1 MSTNIVNFI
10 CSAVMS
16 FTGLIVMN
24 KLCCNKYG
32 LVTLKNAVLLLCLII
47 SPMLIYSENYT
58 YLYTIIVYILMIVTY
73 KYIFNISFK
82 KSLIGCGILI
92 VSIIILEIIGSCILI
107 PFLSPR
113 VIRNTWYINIMCN
126 VVISILLILIFY
138 KTKVGDFASK
148 FLINVEYKRYT
159 STILFF
165 ILMVIAMS
173 IILYSIT
180 INFQF
185 NKLFKSNFVM
195 FLIFFLLVIILFKER
210 NSYDKLVHDYDNL
223 FDCVNIFEEWIEKE
237 QFMRHEYK
245 NQLAVLRCLTKDKK
259 VKDKIDGII
268 ADSINIDDGVI
279 NELKYIPNG
288 GIKGLL
294 YYKIAIANNK
304 NISIEIDV
312 SSKVTSQFKKL
323 NKSKIEII
331 SKLLG
336 VYCDNAIEAALET
349 KRKLI
354 SVEVY
359 TKENDIVFVISNT
372 YDTKSIILNADGK
385 GNSSKGSGRG
395 NGLYF
400 ASKLLS
406 KNKWIEENKKIT
418 KDFYIQ
424 KIIIKTQ

>member
-10 CSAVMS
+10 CSAIMS

-58 YLYTIIVYILMIVTY
+58 YLYTITVYALMIVTY
-73 KYIFNISFK
+73 KYIFNISFQ

-92 VSIIILEIIGSCILI
+92 VSIILLEILGSCLLV
-107 PFLSPR
+107 PFVPVS
-113 VIRNTWYINIMCN
+113 VIRNVWYVKILGNI
-126 VVISILLILIFY
+126 IFASILITIFY
-138 KTKVGDFASK
+138 KTKVGDFTSK
-148 FLINVEYKRYT
+148 FLIGIEYKRYT
-159 STILFF
+159 RIIVFF
-165 ILMVIAMS
+165 LLTVIAMS
-173 IILYSIT
+173 VILYSIT
-180 INFQF
+180 INFQV
-185 NKLFKSNFVM
+185 NKLFKSNFLM
-195 FLIFFLLVIILFKER
+195 FTIFFLLVIILFKER
-210 NSYDKLVHDYDNL
+210 TSYDKLINDYDNL

-245 NQLAVLRCLTKDKK
+245 NQLAVLRCLTKEKK
-259 VKDKIDGII
+259 VKDKIDSII
-268 ADSINIDDGVI
+268 AENINIDDGVI

-294 YYKIAIANNK
+294 YYKIAISNSKKIN
-304 NISIEIDV
+304 IEIDV
-312 SSKVTSQFKKL
+312 SNKITKQFKKL
-323 NKSKIEII
+323 TKNKIEIL

-349 KRKLI
+349 KRKI
-354 SVEVY
+354 VSIEVY
-359 TKENDIVFVISNT
+359 TEEDDIAFVISNT
-372 YDTKSIILNADGK
+372 YDTKSIILNSDSK
-385 GNSSKGSGRG
+385 GISSKGSGRG

-400 ASKLLS
+400 ASKMIS